1 MNLPDGGDLLESR
14 WFGPGVK
21 SIDHF
26 REQLRIEGVEPR
38 SGGANA
44 DNGSQGTW
52 TAWH

>member
-1 MNLPDGGDLLESR
+1 MVETCSSHAGAV
-14 WFGPGVK
+14 PGVK